1 MHHNLALV
9 KAFQTSSQAVTN
21 ETPHVSEMDII
32 LFQALLME
40 AGSATFKAMKSGE
53 LEGILA
59 GVIALAYTSLQA
71 FAAQD
76 KELGENQDGFH
87 QEYQLCPIMRQLSD
101 KIQHCSSG
109 QAEHYAELYHL
120 CAYLTSSFLNAD
132 FDKAFQAYHEWHG
145 TYKDK
150 AGETA
155 KMPGLIKVK
164 PLGLIDC
171 FYE

>member
-1 MHHNLALV
+1 MHHHLALV
-9 KAFQTSSQAVTN
+9 KAFQKGSQAVTS
-21 ETPHVSEMDII
+21 ETSHVPEMDII

-53 LEGILA
+53 LEAIFA
-59 GVIALAYTSLQA
+59 GVIALAYISLQA
-71 FAAQD
+71 LAAQD
-76 KELGENQDGFH
+76 KELAENQGGFH
-87 QEYQLCPIMRQLSD
+87 QEYQLCPIMRQLTD
-101 KIQHCSSG
+101 KIQRCSSG

-120 CAYLTSSFLNAD
+120 CVHLTSSFLNAD
-132 FDKAFQAYHEWHG
+132 FDKALQAYHEWHG

-155 KMPGLIKVK
+155 KMPSPIKAK
-164 PLGLIDC
+164 PLDLIDC